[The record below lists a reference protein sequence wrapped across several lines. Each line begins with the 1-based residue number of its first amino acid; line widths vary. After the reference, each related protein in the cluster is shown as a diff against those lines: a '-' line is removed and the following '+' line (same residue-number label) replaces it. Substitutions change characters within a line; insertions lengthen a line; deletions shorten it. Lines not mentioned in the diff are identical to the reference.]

1 MNFTFSDLFAGIGGM
16 RIAFEAVGGECILTC
31 ENNDKA
37 IKTYKHN
44 FKANSSHI
52 FHKDI
57 RTLVNEVKIPHHDVL
72 LGGFPCQPY
81 SIAGLRNGLQDVR
94 GGEVF
99 TSILDILKKSKPAA
113 FLLENVKNIKSHDN
127 GKTFDYMIS
136 ELEKSGYYT
145 TNKILNSMEYAN
157 IPQNRERAFIIG
169 FKKKEQ
175 IDKFTFPTKV
185 KLTKTIHDCIIQEV
199 VDEKY
204 YYTDRY
210 DCYNSLKLSIDNKET
225 IYQWRRVY
233 PRENKNNVCPT
244 LTFNMG
250 SGGHNV
256 PIFKTNHEIKT
267 GINIRKL
274 TPRETANFQ
283 GFPKSFLFPDI
294 ADSHL
299 YNQFGNSVTVPLIKT
314 LAKEMVKVL

>member
-57 RTLVNEVKIPHHDVL
+57 LTLVNEVKVPYHDVL
-72 LGGFPCQPY
+72 LAGFPCQPY
-81 SIAGLRNGLQDVR
+81 SIAGLRKGLKDVR

-157 IPQNRERAFIIG
+157 IPQNRERVFIVG
-169 FKKKEQ
+169 FWKNTNFYFPKAPKTETRLGSILQKRVKDKYTISDKLWTSAIKRKERA
-175 IDKFTFPTKV
+175 ISKGNGFSY
-185 KLTKTIHDCIIQEV
+185 KLFNRDSIYTSTLSAR
-199 VDEKY
+199 Y
-204 YYTDRY
+204 YKDG
-210 DCYNSLKLSIDNKET
+210 LEILVEQK
-225 IYQWRRVY
+225 
-233 PRENKNNVCPT
+233 NKNP
-244 LTFNMG
+244 
-250 SGGHNV
+250 
-256 PIFKTNHEIKT
+256 
-267 GINIRKL
+267 RRL
-274 TPRETANFQ
+274 TPLEARRLQ
-283 GFPKSFLFPDI
+283 GFPDNFVIPVSDTQAYK
-294 ADSHL
+294 
-299 YNQFGNSVTVPLIKT
+299 QFGNAVPVNVVREI
-314 LAKEMVKVL
+314 AKNIVAYI